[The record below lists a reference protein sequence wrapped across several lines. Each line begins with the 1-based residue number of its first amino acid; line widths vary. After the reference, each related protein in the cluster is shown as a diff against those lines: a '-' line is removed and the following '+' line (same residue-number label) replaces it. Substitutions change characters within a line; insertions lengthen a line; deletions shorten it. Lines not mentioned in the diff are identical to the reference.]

1 MLFLVG
7 RFKEVDGERFMVLDE
22 AIKFEKSE
30 LKEAMTYADAI
41 GHAYVALIKDGN
53 IPILIYDTDAED

>member
-7 RFKEVDGERFMVLDE
+7 KFKEVDGERFMVLDE
-22 AIKFEKSE
+22 AISFTN
-30 LKEAMTYADAI
+30 LREAITYADGI
-41 GHAYVALIKDGN
+41 GHAYISMIKDGY